1 MSVIYEQDFELEQR
15 VQIAKQL
22 GYPKIAINDMR
33 RCKNIIDVENI
44 MHDARLEIG
53 KYKPNQKGGFMFGK
67 ALTSREADKILRK
80 NGFHVERITGDH
92 LIYKNNSN
100 ESLVITVGKA
110 FSQKTWKRE
119 CKRLNIKY

>member
-1 MSVIYEQDFELEQR
+1 
-15 VQIAKQL
+15 
-22 GYPKIAINDMR
+22 
-33 RCKNIIDVENI
+33 
-44 MHDARLEIG
+44 
-53 KYKPNQKGGFMFGK
+53 MFGK